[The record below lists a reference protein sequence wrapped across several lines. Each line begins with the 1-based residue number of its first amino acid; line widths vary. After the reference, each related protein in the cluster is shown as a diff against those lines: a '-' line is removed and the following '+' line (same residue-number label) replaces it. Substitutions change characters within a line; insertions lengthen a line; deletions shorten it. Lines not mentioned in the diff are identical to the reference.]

1 MDYRYKTK
9 KEFKHINRILAII
22 AGALVLFLVLYFLLP
37 RNEPAPIVLL
47 PELSTTGY
55 AQVNVDAGVIGD
67 TGIVILTSECYQL
80 TANTELIQAESIAN
94 GLAKKIDFRP
104 NTHDLMKDVLDN
116 FQIEVVMVKIVDLEN
131 STFYSRLILRQEN
144 RIVSLDSRPS
154 DSIALAVRTDSP
166 IYVKEDLM
174 KSEGE
179 YIC

>member
-1 MDYRYKTK
+1 MNYRYKSK
-9 KEFKHINRILAII
+9 KEFKNINKILAII
-22 AGALVLFLVLYFLLP
+22 AGVLVLFLVLYFILP
-37 RNEPAPIVLL
+37 KTELAPIIFL

-55 AQVNVDAGVIGD
+55 LKVNVDAGVVGD
-67 TGIVILTSECYQL
+67 TGIVTLTSECYQL
-80 TANTELIQAESIAN
+80 TANTELTQAESIAN
-94 GLAKKIDFRP
+94 GLVKKIDFRP

-116 FQIEVVMVKIVDLEN
+116 LQIKVVMVKIVELKN
-131 STFYSRLILRQEN
+131 STFYSRLILKQGN
-144 RIVSLDSRPS
+144 NIVSLDSRPS